1 MMRGTSSLIYLYL
14 FHVRFPSLEL
24 VQDRQCQTQ
33 IVTSERIVRESFR
46 SNEWRFMDVSRSRSW
61 DARAQN
67 DLSQV
72 QLSEEQ
78 AMHKLSSWLDLWVQ
92 SDMD

>member
-1 MMRGTSSLIYLYL
+1 
-14 FHVRFPSLEL
+14 
-24 VQDRQCQTQ
+24 
-33 IVTSERIVRESFR
+33 
-46 SNEWRFMDVSRSRSW
+46 MDVSRSRSW